1 MSHRP
6 DSTGGGE
13 DRGGAAAPSRTGVG
27 IRQRETAGWDH
38 TPISNV
44 VSLQSAIQK
53 EGLTEKIFFVVLDVT
68 DGRRYKVFLRPDD
81 ISRLKVSKIRKTLS
95 SASGKPPFSFALWL
109 EDEPLIDKEDVN
121 CAALGITPRT
131 VMRMFPTKEEMPHP
145 IGGSEGNGGVD
156 RKREARKTLDN
167 RKGSVSRVDKFMGQI
182 LDDPVETPRL
192 VELNQRQRELQFQ
205 LYKEAKRC
213 HIFSKDDA
221 VAGIGKHRD
230 DENDDA
236 LDALLSP
243 PRTGKKSQICSA
255 SSARLPGEPI
265 CEDDSLMGFIEEIL
279 NEGPKRQCSPRP
291 TPPSVE
297 CCPAMPDERQSCAAA
312 AAAAKQPSLTPIRS
326 NNKISASEII
336 SHGMRLNEMYSLED
350 TGEFVEPPRFLN
362 RDASSERKNSGD
374 NDKEKNDVLP
384 IKFGAATAVPIATQ
398 GEETEVTRLVEDLRD
413 DVNNLLALHVRNETA
428 KRALQRELSSSQQ
441 LVRHLEK
448 KEAVARQQ
456 LDALL
461 LRLRHAQEANGIQG
475 FSEEEVR
482 VALRNM
488 AALRQNELLQ
498 RENAAL
504 EQRLAEEV
512 RRRREMV
519 LALED
524 MKGHIRVLVR
534 VRPPFRL
541 LHEQYVGMEGN
552 NPMSVRDT
560 VDESRMTADERRNT
574 ITITDSRGESKQF
587 SFYRVFSESSTQAEV
602 FVEVSPLVQL
612 ACDGVNVSVL
622 AYGQTGSGKT
632 YTILGGDGDQSNTEA
647 KGDEENK
654 ENDDDGIVPRSLR
667 MLFQHL
673 QVEAAT
679 EAVVMPREDDNC
691 NDDERPSS
699 TYEVSCSLLE
709 LYNDK
714 VRDLLAPPQVII
726 PNFQLRKS
734 NVSEQRG
741 KTQVTPQCNLKI
753 GSDGLTH
760 VVGLTQHVVCDAG
773 EALRTLREGASRR
786 QVHATQQN
794 CHSSRSHLIFTV
806 YLTQKRRIP
815 FRNEA
820 STTRASSTVLRRME
834 SKLVFVD
841 LAGSERIS
849 KSQSVGDRLL
859 EARHINKS
867 LAALGDVVATLSNAT
882 ISNTA
887 AVHVPYRNSTL
898 TGLLQDVIGNRSKTV
913 LLACVGPNDPPY
925 ENNTAE
931 TVTTLKFASRVRCVR
946 NFAPLFPK
954 TGATGD
960 GDPTK
965 VPGTNNLEPDVDP
978 SHVSSSLGRGAKKL
992 WMRPTKL
999 SKQRTNIAARFR
1011 LVAANE
1017 AEKTED
1023 GGRTRS
1029 PAPSW
1034 PPKGNNPHAEQ
1045 RLRMRF

>member
-1 MSHRP
+1 
-6 DSTGGGE
+6 
-13 DRGGAAAPSRTGVG
+13 
-27 IRQRETAGWDH
+27 
-38 TPISNV
+38 
-44 VSLQSAIQK
+44 
-53 EGLTEKIFFVVLDVT
+53 
-68 DGRRYKVFLRPDD
+68 
-81 ISRLKVSKIRKTLS
+81 
-95 SASGKPPFSFALWL
+95 
-109 EDEPLIDKEDVN
+109 
-121 CAALGITPRT
+121 
-131 VMRMFPTKEEMPHP
+131 
-145 IGGSEGNGGVD
+145 
-156 RKREARKTLDN
+156 
-167 RKGSVSRVDKFMGQI
+167 
-182 LDDPVETPRL
+182 
-192 VELNQRQRELQFQ
+192 
-205 LYKEAKRC
+205 
-213 HIFSKDDA
+213 
-221 VAGIGKHRD
+221 
-230 DENDDA
+230 
-236 LDALLSP
+236 
-243 PRTGKKSQICSA
+243 
-255 SSARLPGEPI
+255 
-265 CEDDSLMGFIEEIL
+265 
-279 NEGPKRQCSPRP
+279 
-291 TPPSVE
+291 
-297 CCPAMPDERQSCAAA
+297 CCPAMPNERQSCAAA

-428 KRALQRELSSSQQ
+428 KSALQRELSSSQQ

-587 SFYRVFSESSTQAEV
+587 NFYRVFSESSTQAEV

-647 KGDEENK
+647 KGDEGNK

-673 QVEAAT
+673 QVEAA
-679 EAVVMPREDDNC
+679 
-691 NDDERPSS
+691 
-699 TYEVSCSLLE
+699 
-709 LYNDK
+709 
-714 VRDLLAPPQVII
+714 
-726 PNFQLRKS
+726 
-734 NVSEQRG
+734 
-741 KTQVTPQCNLKI
+741 
-753 GSDGLTH
+753 
-760 VVGLTQHVVCDAG
+760 
-773 EALRTLREGASRR
+773 
-786 QVHATQQN
+786 
-794 CHSSRSHLIFTV
+794 
-806 YLTQKRRIP
+806 
-815 FRNEA
+815 
-820 STTRASSTVLRRME
+820 
-834 SKLVFVD
+834 
-841 LAGSERIS
+841 
-849 KSQSVGDRLL
+849 
-859 EARHINKS
+859 
-867 LAALGDVVATLSNAT
+867 
-882 ISNTA
+882 
-887 AVHVPYRNSTL
+887 
-898 TGLLQDVIGNRSKTV
+898 
-913 LLACVGPNDPPY
+913 
-925 ENNTAE
+925 
-931 TVTTLKFASRVRCVR
+931 
-946 NFAPLFPK
+946 
-954 TGATGD
+954 
-960 GDPTK
+960 
-965 VPGTNNLEPDVDP
+965 
-978 SHVSSSLGRGAKKL
+978 
-992 WMRPTKL
+992 
-999 SKQRTNIAARFR
+999 
-1011 LVAANE
+1011 
-1017 AEKTED
+1017 
-1023 GGRTRS
+1023 
-1029 PAPSW
+1029 
-1034 PPKGNNPHAEQ
+1034 
-1045 RLRMRF
+1045 

>member
-1 MSHRP
+1 
-6 DSTGGGE
+6 
-13 DRGGAAAPSRTGVG
+13 
-27 IRQRETAGWDH
+27 
-38 TPISNV
+38 
-44 VSLQSAIQK
+44 
-53 EGLTEKIFFVVLDVT
+53 
-68 DGRRYKVFLRPDD
+68 
-81 ISRLKVSKIRKTLS
+81 
-95 SASGKPPFSFALWL
+95 
-109 EDEPLIDKEDVN
+109 
-121 CAALGITPRT
+121 
-131 VMRMFPTKEEMPHP
+131 
-145 IGGSEGNGGVD
+145 
-156 RKREARKTLDN
+156 
-167 RKGSVSRVDKFMGQI
+167 
-182 LDDPVETPRL
+182 
-192 VELNQRQRELQFQ
+192 
-205 LYKEAKRC
+205 
-213 HIFSKDDA
+213 
-221 VAGIGKHRD
+221 
-230 DENDDA
+230 
-236 LDALLSP
+236 
-243 PRTGKKSQICSA
+243 
-255 SSARLPGEPI
+255 
-265 CEDDSLMGFIEEIL
+265 
-279 NEGPKRQCSPRP
+279 
-291 TPPSVE
+291 
-297 CCPAMPDERQSCAAA
+297 
-312 AAAAKQPSLTPIRS
+312 
-326 NNKISASEII
+326 
-336 SHGMRLNEMYSLED
+336 
-350 TGEFVEPPRFLN
+350 
-362 RDASSERKNSGD
+362 
-374 NDKEKNDVLP
+374 
-384 IKFGAATAVPIATQ
+384 
-398 GEETEVTRLVEDLRD
+398 
-413 DVNNLLALHVRNETA
+413 
-428 KRALQRELSSSQQ
+428 SSSQQ

-587 SFYRVFSESSTQAEV
+587 NFYRVFSESSTQAEV

-820 STTRASSTVLRRME
+820 STTRASSTV
-834 SKLVFVD
+834 
-841 LAGSERIS
+841 
-849 KSQSVGDRLL
+849 
-859 EARHINKS
+859 
-867 LAALGDVVATLSNAT
+867 
-882 ISNTA
+882 
-887 AVHVPYRNSTL
+887 
-898 TGLLQDVIGNRSKTV
+898 
-913 LLACVGPNDPPY
+913 
-925 ENNTAE
+925 
-931 TVTTLKFASRVRCVR
+931 
-946 NFAPLFPK
+946 
-954 TGATGD
+954 
-960 GDPTK
+960 
-965 VPGTNNLEPDVDP
+965 
-978 SHVSSSLGRGAKKL
+978 
-992 WMRPTKL
+992 
-999 SKQRTNIAARFR
+999 
-1011 LVAANE
+1011 
-1017 AEKTED
+1017 
-1023 GGRTRS
+1023 
-1029 PAPSW
+1029 
-1034 PPKGNNPHAEQ
+1034 
-1045 RLRMRF
+1045 